1 MGTAPAGGALGDG
14 IVRTILKLG
23 LACGVV
29 YVGPVY
35 LAYQEFRTEVAGA
48 TRAGGRRPE
57 RELVAVVAGLAER
70 IGVPVALRG
79 HQGAQGR
86 GPARISR

>member
-1 MGTAPAGGALGDG
+1 
-14 IVRTILKLG
+14 
-23 LACGVV
+23 
-29 YVGPVY
+29 
-35 LAYQEFRTEVAGA
+35 
-48 TRAGGRRPE
+48 
-57 RELVAVVAGLAER
+57 VAVVAGLAER